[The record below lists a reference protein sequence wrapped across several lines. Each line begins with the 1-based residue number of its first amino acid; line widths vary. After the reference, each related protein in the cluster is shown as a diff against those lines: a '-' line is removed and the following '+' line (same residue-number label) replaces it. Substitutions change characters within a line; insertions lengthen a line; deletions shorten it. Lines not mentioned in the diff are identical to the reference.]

1 MQLYDLL
8 ITQVSQPANYNRTRN
23 YRHNRTILQDPCPLK
38 DAIRLKIL
46 TRLTKEGSSAGEPA
60 NIPMTDYS
68 SLSSAGLTSADEV
81 QYFQNLKEWN
91 RSNRILTL
99 QEEDGSKDQ
108 NQQPATAKVK
118 QRKMGASK
126 SGTRR
131 ERVVG
136 KFGRSYKRVEVT
148 C

>member
-1 MQLYDLL
+1 
-8 ITQVSQPANYNRTRN
+8 
-23 YRHNRTILQDPCPLK
+23 
-38 DAIRLKIL
+38 
-46 TRLTKEGSSAGEPA
+46 
-60 NIPMTDYS
+60 MTDYS

-99 QEEDGSKDQ
+99 QEEDGSKEQ